1 MRQDTV
7 IRTINIGREAVARLE
22 FLAAEQDTSVSELVR
37 QAVGQYLSE
46 YPFPRHPKETKRE
59 EDTGRITPYEKNGKR
74 ETRRWAIATCASVC
88 GTLAVQSE

>member
-1 MRQDTV
+1 MRKDTV

-46 YPFPRHPKETKRE
+46 YPFPLPLTTPKKQK
-59 EDTGRITPYEKNGKR
+59 EKKTQA
-74 ETRRWAIATCASVC
+74 E
-88 GTLAVQSE
+88 